1 MAKSY
6 EASGKTV
13 DEAIDLA
20 CALAGTTIEN
30 VEIEILELGGKGL
43 FGFGQKDARVRIT
56 FEGKGPAET
65 QSPGTTFGHKKSKRE
80 LLDRKPSPAQI
91 EIKPIVVVDPKK
103 EAKINFGNTRTSYQE
118 KQTDRRG
125 QEGPYTD
132 NSSEDNSA
140 PVSDGRR
147 ESHAIMIIEGEME
160 QEIFTTA
167 RTFIDPIFIKMGVTP
182 EYCTEVKE
190 GILWIIL
197 KGQKL
202 GLLIGRRGETL
213 NAIQYLV
220 NLAVNKHRNDHVRVV
235 LDVEGYRESREQTL
249 SALAHKMADK
259 AVKSGRRVELEPM
272 NPHERRIVHIA
283 LQNDKRVETTSHG
296 EEPYRRVV
304 VTCRHHSKRNN
315 RYHNSPVPERRGEAL
330 PNVIIEHDT
339 TDN

>member
-56 FEGKGPAET
+56 VEEKENQKKAPA
-65 QSPGTTFGHKKSKRE
+65 TTFGQKRNIKELRVKKN
-80 LLDRKPSPAQI
+80 PPPQI
-91 EIKPIVVVDPKK
+91 EIKPIIVVDPKK
-103 EAKINFGNTRTSYQE
+103 GAAAV
-118 KQTDRRG
+118 G
-125 QEGPYTD
+125 QEAFCQQRKDAEKSRNPSAHIYTGEKAETE
-132 NSSEDNSA
+132 N
-140 PVSDGRR
+140 RR
-147 ESHAIMIIEGEME
+147 ESHATMIKDGEMA
-160 QEIFTTA
+160 QGIFEVVRAFTE
-167 RTFIDPIFIKMGVTP
+167 PIFSQMGVMP
-182 EYCTEVKE
+182 EYHTQIKE

-197 KGQKL
+197 KGEKL

-220 NLAVNKHRNDHVRVV
+220 NLAVNRHRNDHVRVV

-249 SALAHKMADK
+249 SALAHRMADK

-304 VTCRHHSKRNN
+304 VTSRHHGGKRNN
-315 RYHNSPVPERRGEAL
+315 HGHSAPPAHRIGEPL
-330 PNVIIEHDT
+330 PHVIIEHDI
-339 TDN
+339 NE